1 MTTWYSIELADSE
14 QAKDTMKRIMDAFM
28 PKYVGA
34 GRPLGMAVFYSYDS
48 ESQNTAI
55 YFAPKASSLAMQFGA
70 SPFDGEFADM
80 DLALLVGDQASIDH
94 LFPDADS

>member
-1 MTTWYSIELADSE
+1 MWYSTDINNGELAKE
-14 QAKDTMKRIMDAFM
+14 TMKRIMDAFM

-34 GRPLGMAVFYSYDS
+34 GRPVGMAVFYSYDS
-48 ESQNTAI
+48 NSQITTI

-80 DLALLVGDQASIDH
+80 DLSLLVGDQASIDH

>member
-1 MTTWYSIELADSE
+1 MWYSIDSNDGELAK
-14 QAKDTMKRIMDAFM
+14 QTMKRVMDGFM

-48 ESQNTAI
+48 DAQTTTI
-55 YFAPKASSLAMQFGA
+55 YFSPQASSLAMQFGA
-70 SPFDGEFADM
+70 TPFDGQFTDM
-80 DLALLVGDQASIDH
+80 DLSLLVGDQASIDH